1 MSGKLSV
8 IVPAYNEE
16 SHIQG
21 ILDKVCKVVLP
32 YGMTAEIVV
41 VNDGSKDLTGVRIQE
56 FIDTHSDKDIHLV
69 EHEVNQGKGAGIRT
83 ALRYCKGDY
92 IVIQDGDEELDPND
106 FVQMV
111 KKMVDENLSVLY
123 GSRFLNSE
131 KRSSSKM
138 FLFGNKVLA
147 ATANIL
153 YGLHITDEA
162 TCYKMF
168 KSSLLKSIT
177 LECDGFDFCPEVTA
191 KVARK
196 GYKIQEV
203 PIHYFP
209 RSIEQ
214 GKKIR
219 ARDGWVA
226 IKTLL
231 KYRFK
236 NID

>member
-1 MSGKLSV
+1 ML
-8 IVPAYNEE
+8 
-16 SHIQG
+16 
-21 ILDKVCKVVLP
+21 
-32 YGMTAEIVV
+32 
-41 VNDGSKDLTGVRIQE
+41 
-56 FIDTHSDKDIHLV
+56 
-69 EHEVNQGKGAGIRT
+69 
-83 ALRYCKGDY
+83 
-92 IVIQDGDEELDPND
+92 
-106 FVQMV
+106 
-111 KKMVDENLSVLY
+111 KKMVDEDLSVLY
-123 GSRFLNSE
+123 GSRFLNTE
-131 KRSSSKM
+131 KKSSSRM
-138 FLFGNKVLA
+138 FLFGNKILA
-147 ATANIL
+147 FAANVL

-177 LECDGFDFCPEVTA
+177 LESDGFEFCPEVTA

-203 PIHYFP
+203 PIHYYP
-209 RSIEQ
+209 RSVEQ

-219 ARDGWVA
+219 ARDGWIA

>member
-16 SHIQG
+16 NHIQG
-21 ILDKVCKVVLP
+21 ILDKVCSVVLP
-32 YGMTAEIVV
+32 YDMTTEVVV
-41 VNDGSKDLTGVRIQE
+41 VNDGSKDLTGARIQE
-56 FIDTHSDKDIHLV
+56 FIDAHSDKDIRLV
-69 EHEVNQGKGAGIRT
+69 EHDVNHGKGAGIRT
-83 ALRYCKGDY
+83 ALPYCSGDY

-106 FVQMV
+106 FVQML
-111 KKMVDENLSVLY
+111 KTMVDDDLSVLY
-123 GSRFLNSE
+123 GSRFLNTE
-131 KRSSSKM
+131 KKSSSRM
-138 FLFGNKVLA
+138 FLFGNKILA
-147 ATANIL
+147 FAANVL

-168 KSSLLKSIT
+168 KSSLLKSII
-177 LECDGFDFCPEVTA
+177 LESDGFEFCPEVTA

-203 PIHYFP
+203 PIHYYP
-209 RSIEQ
+209 RSVEQ